1 MSEWSALARRLDR
14 GGPVALAT
22 VVATEGSAYRR
33 PGAWM
38 TVSEGGVR
46 EGLLSGG
53 CLEADV
59 VERALRAVASGEPEL
74 VTYDTRDPDD
84 VVWGLGMGCQGVVH
98 IWIEPLSGE
107 HLARTAA
114 FFSEVAGVADDA
126 MIVTRCGAERE
137 GSSGADSL
145 RAQVGRA
152 LVGREGLL
160 SATDA
165 FPEKIASTDAFP
177 EEIASTDAFPEEI
190 VRRARERL
198 ADGAGPGTESIG
210 GSRVAFTRVSSRIRL
225 LLCGAGED
233 AVPLARLAADLD
245 WSVVVADHRPAWAL
259 PDRFPGARVELVP
272 AAIDL
277 ESLLPAPHGRT
288 AAVVMT
294 HNIERDVQWAA
305 ALLPLELGYLG
316 LLGPKRRGEQI
327 LQAARSLSGGHSR
340 PLRVVT
346 PIGLDIASET
356 PKEIAVAIVAEI
368 SAVLSGAS
376 GGPLSERETPIHA
389 PSSARKTPIL
399 ASSPR
404 ETPIQADDAHVR
416 RESRNPA

>member
-1 MSEWSALARRLDR
+1 MSEWSALARRLGR
-14 GGPVALAT
+14 GGPIALAT

-38 TVSEGGVR
+38 TVSEVGVR

-59 VERALRAVASGEPEL
+59 VERALRALASGRPEL
-74 VTYDTRDPDD
+74 ATYDTRDPDD
-84 VVWGLGMGCQGVVH
+84 VVWGLGMGCQGVVR

-107 HLARTAA
+107 DLARTAR
-114 FFSEVAGVADDA
+114 FFSDVAEVSEDA
-126 MIVTRCGAERE
+126 TIVTLCGGQSGDPSGTEPRWPE
-137 GSSGADSL
+137 G
-145 RAQVGRA
+145 GRA
-152 LVGREGLL
+152 LVARDGVL
-160 SATDA
+160 SATVA
-165 FPEKIASTDAFP
+165 VPKA
-177 EEIASTDAFPEEI
+177 I
-190 VRRARERL
+190 VRRAGERL
-198 ADGAGPGTESIG
+198 ASGDAPGIESVG
-210 GSRVAFTRVSSRIRL
+210 EARVAFARVSPRIRL

-272 AAIDL
+272 AGSDVAP
-277 ESLLPAPHGRT
+277 LLPAPHRRT
-288 AAVVMT
+288 AAVIMT

-316 LLGPKRRGEQI
+316 LLGPKRRGGQI
-327 LQAARSLSGGHSR
+327 LQAARSLSGGASR

-368 SAVLSGAS
+368 SAALSGGS
-376 GGPLSERETPIHA
+376 GGPLSARETPIHA
-389 PSSARKTPIL
+389 
-399 ASSPR
+399 ASWAR
-404 ETPIQADDAHVR
+404 ETPIDASSPPETPIPDSDEARVS
-416 RESRNPA
+416 REPRDRG

>member
-38 TVSEGGVR
+38 AVSQDGAR

-59 VERALRAVASGEPEL
+59 VERALRALASGQPAL

-84 VVWGLGMGCQGVVH
+84 VVWGLGMGCQGIVR

-107 HLARTAA
+107 RLARTAA
-114 FFSEVAGVADDA
+114 FFFEVAGVSDDA
-126 MIVTRCGAERE
+126 MIVTLCGAERE
-137 GSSGADSL
+137 DSSGGGSV
-145 RAQVGRA
+145 RAPAGRA

-160 SATDA
+160 RTTDA
-165 FPEKIASTDAFP
+165 FPGKIASTDALR
-177 EEIASTDAFPEEI
+177 EETA
-190 VRRARERL
+190 RRARERL
-198 ADGAGPGTESIG
+198 ADGDGPGIETIG
-210 GSRVAFTRVSSRIRL
+210 GARVAFTPVSSRIRL
-225 LLCGAGED
+225 LLCGAGDD

-245 WSVVVADHRPAWAL
+245 WSVVLADHRPAWAL
-259 PDRFPGARVELVP
+259 PDRFPGARVEPVP
-272 AAIDL
+272 AGFDL
-277 ESLLPAPHGRT
+277 GPLLPAPHCRT

-327 LQAARSLSGGHSR
+327 LEAARSLAGGQSR

-389 PSSARKTPIL
+389 ASSARKTPIQEDE
-399 ASSPR
+399 AR
-404 ETPIQADDAHVR
+404 VR
-416 RESRNPA
+416 RGPRNPA